1 MAETYS
7 ELRIASFS
15 DLHLGH
21 PNNSPEEMI
30 PSLKSSLPLDRESAL
45 LDVVVLAGDIYDHQL
60 PLPHADVAT
69 IDEWIVWK
77 LRQCKKLDIAL
88 WVLRGTPS
96 HDVTQ
101 PERFE
106 LLNKAMDI
114 GCDLTYV
121 DELKIVWMPKFGIH
135 VLFVPDE
142 WTDSAEKTLEEV
154 HQLLRIAGIKKVDYA
169 IMHGQFEYQLPA
181 VVKAQKHNAEAYL
194 SIVDKL
200 IFIGHVHQFSRF
212 ERIIAQGSHNRMT
225 QGDEK
230 PKGHVRAIVRSSDDY
245 EITFVE
251 NTDAKIFKTIN
262 CRGLD
267 YEQSYEKV
275 INESIDYPDGSFL
288 RILADL
294 GNPILQAVST
304 IEKIKPYYR
313 WSSLAKADDDKSF
326 IEQTEL
332 LQSKQE
338 YIPIELNKNNIEK
351 LLIDKLLFDNV
362 DPAVIK
368 LAEIKLAEL
377 VR

>member
-101 PERFE
+101 PERFD
-106 LLNKAMDI
+106 LLNKAMNI

-225 QGDEK
+225 HGDEK

-275 INESIDYPDGSFL
+275 INESVDYPDGSFL